1 MKWRLIDKTGKHV
14 VSSGKD
20 QQVGIVLLVDKGGEY
35 GVTVELVG
43 AGAKALMLGLVV
55 GRGREWINLSTETV
69 HQVANT
75 HAETMIHGVMFDQAT
90 ANISGLIKIV
100 KRAQTVTDFL
110 TERILLLSPSA
121 QAIAE
126 PALEIEADEVRA
138 SHAATVAPVDE
149 NQVFYLTS
157 RGLSQNQAESQMV
170 KGFLGV
176 VVNKIED
183 DKIRHQVLKRIC

>member
-1 MKWRLIDKTGKHV
+1 MKWRLIDKPGKHV

-126 PALEIEADEVRA
+126 PAPSSTTPIPANGLPIIEIRANGVNHLHLECARGGR
-138 SHAATVAPVDE
+138 
-149 NQVFYLTS
+149 S
-157 RGLSQNQAESQMV
+157 R
-170 KGFLGV
+170 F
-176 VVNKIED
+176 
-183 DKIRHQVLKRIC
+183 RRP